1 MKAARIFNLL
11 NGWFYVLYGLFGALQ
26 PVKMAELMGWAPDLL
41 GLHQIRAIWMVCF
54 AAGLIIV
61 MTAHKRVDQKPLLL
75 AIIFILL
82 AFATGRLLGLAL
94 DGPGPTQTYFELG
107 LEVFLICVG
116 TLIYREANR
125 SNST

>member
-11 NGWFYVLYGLFGALQ
+11 NGWFYVLYGLFGAIQ
-26 PVKMAELMGWAPDLL
+26 PARMAELMGWTPDLL
-41 GLHQIRAIWMVCF
+41 GMHQVRAIWMVCF

-61 MTAHKRVDQKPLLL
+61 MTAHKRVDQRPLLL

-94 DGPGPTQTYFELG
+94 DGMGPAQTYLELG
-107 LEVFLICVG
+107 LEVFLVIVG
-116 TLIYREANR
+116 ALIYRETR
-125 SNST
+125 R